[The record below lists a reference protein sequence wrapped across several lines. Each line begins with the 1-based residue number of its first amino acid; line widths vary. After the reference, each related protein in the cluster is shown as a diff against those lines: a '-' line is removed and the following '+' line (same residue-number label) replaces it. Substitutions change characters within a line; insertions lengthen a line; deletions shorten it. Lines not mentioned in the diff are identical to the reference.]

1 MLFNYVRTL
10 NYMDSIDIDD
20 IGNCCI
26 QAFNDYGLEW
36 ILKIETKLGWS
47 TTKIFGP
54 FEVNNNSMSDS
65 FMYAKSACEFNH
77 KKIYK
82 KIDDFINDSKKE
94 ITQVF
99 LIEDDIYL
107 EKLNNIVL

>member
-1 MLFNYVRTL
+1 
-10 NYMDSIDIDD
+10 MDSIDIDD

>member
-36 ILKIETKLGWS
+36 ILKIETRLGWS

>member
-1 MLFNYVRTL
+1 MLFNYIKTL

-47 TTKIFGP
+47 TTKIFDP
-54 FEVNNNSMSDS
+54 FEADKNKMSDN
-65 FMYAKSACEFNH
+65 FMYVKSSTEFNH
-77 KKIYK
+77 KRIYK
-82 KIDDFINDSKKE
+82 KIDDFINDPKKE
-94 ITQVF
+94 ITQLL
-99 LIEDDIYL
+99 LIEDDNYL